1 MAMHPQDLQL
11 AKAVAHGD
19 SRAFAS
25 FFDLYFPR
33 LYRFLL
39 RLCNGDAA
47 LAEELTQAALVI
59 ALEALPTYRGEA
71 SLLTWLCTIARNEH
85 TRERRRLQRLQP
97 SPETIEEEEQAL
109 ASVDR
114 LRPSDEPPH
123 ALAEAQQSAR
133 VHAVLDALSPVHAE
147 CLELKYVLGFSMQE
161 IAHRLGRTEKA
172 VEGLLS
178 RARGEFRAL
187 FAMHQ
192 SEPDTDW
199 SGALES

>member
-1 MAMHPQDLQL
+1 MHPQDLQL

-19 SRAFAS
+19 SHAFAR

-71 SLLTWLCTIARNEH
+71 SLLTWLCTIGRNEQA
-85 TRERRRLQRLQP
+85 RERRRLQRLQP
-97 SPETIEEEEQAL
+97 PPESTEAEEEMLPSAEL
-109 ASVDR
+109 SRASEE
-114 LRPSDEPPH
+114 PSQ
-123 ALAEAQQSAR
+123 ALAEAQLSAR

-187 FAMHQ
+187 FAMHRP
-192 SEPDTDW
+192 EPDTDW
-199 SGALES
+199 SGAHES

>member
-1 MAMHPQDLQL
+1 MALHPNDLQL
-11 AKAVAHGD
+11 AKAVAKGD
-19 SRAFAS
+19 AQAFAC

-39 RLCNGDAA
+39 RLCHGDAG

-71 SLLTWLCTIARNEH
+71 SLLSWLCTIGRNEQA
-85 TRERRRLQRLQP
+85 RERRRLQRLLPPQD
-97 SPETIEEEEQAL
+97 EIEAVGDAL
-109 ASVDR
+109 LVADLTTASE
-114 LRPSDEPPH
+114 EPPQ
-123 ALAEAQQSAR
+123 ALAEAQLSAR

-161 IAHRLGRTEKA
+161 IARRLGRTEKA

-178 RARGEFRAL
+178 RARAEFRAL
-187 FAMHQ
+187 FALHPTE
-192 SEPDTDW
+192 SDSDW
-199 SGALES
+199 SSAHES